1 MQTHSLFVP
10 SRFTIR
16 LKLLVITSAILI
28 LSSGSIIVL
37 ATHFFRKDN
46 EIRVKENTMQLTEI
60 IAKNINSEIHSVKL
74 AVSTTIFSMR
84 ATKEVDRLFR
94 SLLTEEP
101 SILFLMSVTKSGKE
115 SFDLINPVSFSKNL
129 NESRFR
135 KSIKSEMN
143 EFQSSFNGSIAL
155 VNLSPGLNRPS
166 LGISFPYPFSLE
178 PEILIVV
185 LAAEAEKKSSKPELP
200 SNSIV
205 IYPKDTVVDLSGAS
219 SLSFEWSKWKVGRE
233 EYILSLYMDEKS
245 TRRPVFQVKTRGT
258 NYSYKNLKNLEEGKF
273 SWEIAV
279 HSGGRIVHR
288 ETSHFLITIGNLRS
302 LSPEDIEFI
311 TPSVLYRTSG
321 RTSGQAKD

>member
-1 MQTHSLFVP
+1 MMF
-10 SRFTIR
+10 R
-16 LKLLVITSAILI
+16 LRKSEWLVIL
-28 LSSGSIIVL
+28 L
-37 ATHFFRKDN
+37 
-46 EIRVKENTMQLTEI
+46 
-60 IAKNINSEIHSVKL
+60 
-74 AVSTTIFSMR
+74 
-84 ATKEVDRLFR
+84 
-94 SLLTEEP
+94 LLTSGIGFLVLFFLDLYHRIDISEKDIIGIVEYKNNIVPREYLEYEFNLSQSPEFVGNVFVSREEKNFFKP
-101 SILFLMSVTKSGKE
+101 KEPLKPGTYFWKVRGKSVLGRLSPYSGLGRFQIFPE
-115 SFDLINPVSFSKNL
+115 GSFGETTETENAVAGLS
-129 NESRFR
+129 
-135 KSIKSEMN
+135 KSEPLSN
-143 EFQSSFNGSIAL
+143 QEKSFAPAS
-155 VNLSPGLNRPS
+155 
-166 LGISFPYPFSLE
+166 
-178 PEILIVV
+178 
-185 LAAEAEKKSSKPELP
+185 AEAEKKSSKPELP

-205 IYPKDTVVDLSGAS
+205 IYPKDTVVDLSGAY

-233 EYILSLYMDEKS
+233 EYILSLYMYEKS